1 MRRSFLAVLLITS
14 LGVIATPAQSE
25 VVSADTK
32 MTLVKTITGDIS
44 PKSVRSSGS
53 GLVSAHNMMYRHSVT
68 IYDANTFE
76 LVSTVPDS
84 VQLSKYGYSKYSSIY
99 KGSPVEGAYS
109 PDGKYLYV
117 TNYAMYGKGF
127 NREGHDI
134 CSPASGYDTS
144 FLYRVNLAKYEI
156 DNVYPVGSVPKV
168 VEVTPDNKFVLVSNW
183 CSYDL
188 TVISI
193 ASQKVVKTIKIGRY
207 PRGIAVSNDS
217 KFAYVAEMGG
227 NQIHVIDLEDF
238 SKTYIPIGSNPRAIV
253 LSPDNKFVL
262 VSNWCSYDLKVIS
275 VDSQKVVKTVKIGRY
290 PRGIAVSNDSKFA
303 YVAEMGGNQIHVINL
318 EDFSKT
324 YIPIGSNPRAIV
336 LSPDNSMMY
345 VTMNLSGKVA
355 SWDLINNKAG
365 KSVKTGKAARS
376 LAISSDGT
384 ALFVVNFVSDTI
396 SKVRTSDMKVFQ
408 SIKACNEP
416 IGITY
421 DSPTSRTWV
430 ACYGGAIK
438 IFDNK

>member
-1 MRRSFLAVLLITS
+1 MRRSYLAVLLIIS
-14 LGVIATPAQSE
+14 LCVIATPAQSE

-32 MTLVKTITGDIS
+32 MSLVKTITGNIS

-144 FLYRVNLAKYEI
+144 FLYRVNLANYEI

-188 TVISI
+188 KVISI
-193 ASQKVVKTIKIGRY
+193 ASQKVIKTIKIGRY

-227 NQIHVIDLEDF
+227 
-238 SKTYIPIGSNPRAIV
+238 SR
-253 LSPDNKFVL
+253 
-262 VSNWCSYDLKVIS
+262 
-275 VDSQKVVKTVKIGRY
+275 
-290 PRGIAVSNDSKFA
+290 
-303 YVAEMGGNQIHVINL
+303 IHVINL
-318 EDFSKT
+318 EDFSIT

-384 ALFVVNFVSDTI
+384 ALFVVNFVSNTI

-438 IFDNK
+438 IYDNR

>member
-32 MTLVKTITGDIS
+32 MSLVKTITGNIS

-227 NQIHVIDLEDF
+227 NQIHVI
-238 SKTYIPIGSNPRAIV
+238 
-253 LSPDNKFVL
+253 
-262 VSNWCSYDLKVIS
+262 
-275 VDSQKVVKTVKIGRY
+275 
-290 PRGIAVSNDSKFA
+290 
-303 YVAEMGGNQIHVINL
+303 NL

-384 ALFVVNFVSDTI
+384 ALFVVNFISNTI

>member
-14 LGVIATPAQSE
+14 LCVIATPAQSE

-76 LVSTVPDS
+76 LLKTVPDS
-84 VQLSKYGYSKYSSIY
+84 VQLSQYGYSKYSSIY

-127 NREGHDI
+127 TREGHDI

-144 FLYRVNLAKYEI
+144 FLYRVNLANYEI

-188 TVISI
+188 KVISI
-193 ASQKVVKTIKIGRY
+193 ASQKVIKTIKIGRY

-227 NQIHVIDLEDF
+227 
-238 SKTYIPIGSNPRAIV
+238 SR
-253 LSPDNKFVL
+253 
-262 VSNWCSYDLKVIS
+262 
-275 VDSQKVVKTVKIGRY
+275 
-290 PRGIAVSNDSKFA
+290 
-303 YVAEMGGNQIHVINL
+303 IHVINL
-318 EDFSKT
+318 EDFSIT

-355 SWDLINNKAG
+355 SWDLLNNKAG

-384 ALFVVNFVSDTI
+384 ALFVVNFISNTI

-438 IFDNK
+438 IYDNK